1 MDSNN
6 MKNMIVLR
14 NLPSN
19 IVEEAFVV
27 FKSNVKIHKYE
38 KVNKMNDKEQKNKN
52 KDYMIKE
59 AELILNDYISKME
72 KTEYEKSIGNKKL
85 KEKYK
90 KLKAL
95 TIFFGIFSS
104 ISFILMLLR

>member
-38 KVNKMNDKEQKNKN
+38 KVNKMNNKEPKNKN
-52 KDYMIKE
+52 KDYIIKE

-95 TIFFGIFSS
+95 TIFLGIFSS